1 MKASEHILIR
11 NIYYMLSY
19 AFQALSRDGEED
31 MAPEAF
37 EDMHNL
43 FAAILSKGIG
53 MQLKQGLYRE
63 YISRRDDLAT
73 LRGRID
79 MPGTIRNRLA
89 RRAMLS
95 CEYDELSENNLL
107 NQILKTTSLLLIRHG
122 DVDAQFKDALRQEM
136 LFFSHVD
143 AIDLKAV
150 RWRDIRFQRSNR
162 SYRMLIGICQLIAEG
177 MLLSEEKGT
186 QRLATFLDDQYMHR
200 LYEKF
205 LLEYYAYHHPALS
218 PGAKNIPW
226 ALDEE
231 AGALLPAMKSDVM
244 LQSGNDVLIID
255 AKFYSHITQSH
266 FDRETV
272 RSAHLYQIFTY
283 VKNQEHAFGDAPHGV
298 SGLLLYA
305 RTDEAVQ
312 PDEEY
317 VIQGSRIGVKTLD
330 MNRPFNEIRLA
341 LDGIVQEHFPHQ

>member
-1 MKASEHILIR
+1 
-11 NIYYMLSY
+11 
-19 AFQALSRDGEED
+19 
-31 MAPEAF
+31 
-37 EDMHNL
+37 
-43 FAAILSKGIG
+43 
-53 MQLKQGLYRE
+53 MQ
-63 YISRRDDLAT
+63 
-73 LRGRID
+73 
-79 MPGTIRNRLA
+79 
-89 RRAMLS
+89 
-95 CEYDELSENNLL
+95 
-107 NQILKTTSLLLIRHG
+107 
-122 DVDAQFKDALRQEM
+122 
-136 LFFSHVD
+136 
-143 AIDLKAV
+143 
-150 RWRDIRFQRSNR
+150 
-162 SYRMLIGICQLIAEG
+162 
-177 MLLSEEKGT
+177 
-186 QRLATFLDDQYMHR
+186 
-200 LYEKF
+200 
-205 LLEYYAYHHPALS
+205 
-218 PGAKNIPW
+218 
-226 ALDEE
+226 
-231 AGALLPAMKSDVM
+231 SDVM